1 MNILVTGSAGFIG
14 YSLCKKFLENTN
26 FNVYGIDNIDR
37 YYSIILKNKRTK
49 ELNKFKKFKFL
60 KLDLKNDK
68 SFKFLSKKKFK
79 YIFHLAAQPGVRFSS
94 TDPKRYIDENII
106 AFSKVL
112 EFARYQKSLCT
123 FFASSSSVY
132 GDSKKFPIKE
142 NMKLNPKNVYGLTK
156 KFNEELAF
164 FYSNNFNMRIIGL
177 RFFTVFGPWGRPDML
192 VLKLL
197 DKIKNKK
204 TFFINN
210 FGKHSRDFT
219 YIDDV
224 TDMVF
229 SLFLKYKKTKMFDY
243 FNICSNKP
251 VSLMKIINHMIKY
264 KKNVKLKKI
273 KFQKADVF
281 RTHGSNKKILGIIKH
296 KKFREIYKSLDKTI
310 NWHKKTNY

>member
-37 YYSIILKNKRTK
+37 YYSIFLKNKRTK

-156 KFNEELAF
+156 KFNE
-164 FYSNNFNMRIIGL
+164 
-177 RFFTVFGPWGRPDML
+177 
-192 VLKLL
+192 
-197 DKIKNKK
+197 
-204 TFFINN
+204 
-210 FGKHSRDFT
+210 
-219 YIDDV
+219 
-224 TDMVF
+224 
-229 SLFLKYKKTKMFDY
+229 
-243 FNICSNKP
+243 
-251 VSLMKIINHMIKY
+251 
-264 KKNVKLKKI
+264 
-273 KFQKADVF
+273 
-281 RTHGSNKKILGIIKH
+281 
-296 KKFREIYKSLDKTI
+296 
-310 NWHKKTNY
+310 